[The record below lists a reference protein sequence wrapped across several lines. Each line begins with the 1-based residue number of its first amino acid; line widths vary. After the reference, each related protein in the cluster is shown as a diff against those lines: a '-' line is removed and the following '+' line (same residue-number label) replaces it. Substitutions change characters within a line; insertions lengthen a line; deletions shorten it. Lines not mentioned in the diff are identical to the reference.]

1 MPVLEARLVARFNR
15 TTSPPWPSQLELPPG
30 AAGHFRFVRR
40 LSAPASR
47 RRTHVLLPL
56 EPAVLEVDGMAAA
69 LRALLGWG
77 TAAPLEVHFA
87 GHTAA
92 IVRALLVA
100 APVRASAG
108 TLRALR
114 AHRFHAHPLA
124 LPYGE
129 ALRDRYPRCAPSAL
143 FGQMLRLLAP
153 ALLPSWARDAL
164 ILDPLA
170 LVMLPPTRLM
180 RHMRTEHVR
189 TEAHTAQA
197 GAGSRCALGVADWR
211 ALAVVPDRPRFDTAV
226 LYMDLIC
233 ARENGWLAAAGS
245 ATRRVLGSAPDS
257 DARVGATSHPD
268 CPSALLDEAS
278 LRRPAHAPRGVAA
291 ELSLGCEWS
300 YEALAHAALGRHHRL
315 VTLPS
320 EGLSSVYIVCARDL
334 MHQAFARAWERAHA
348 HVYGGRRC
356 ACGQRLAVLQH
367 PRDARGGYYDLHP
380 SRFGR
385 PATDVEQQAAPPT
398 LHADGGTY
406 LLTAL
411 WQAWGSFSEEAW
423 RTMRE
428 HYVERA
434 AAESVLAIADRT
446 REGEPLLVIPRWP
459 VPLGAPYLRQLRATA
474 AAAAAAGDPGSAVK
488 GAAVKGAAV
497 KGAAVKGG
505 ADGALAAESVPKQAI
520 PVLYPCG
527 YAGAEEA
534 WIPQVLLRAC
544 HVRLVCIADLV
555 DDLAHGRYERGA
567 AAVVP
572 GALVVA
578 QSQQLA
584 IVEALASTYRVQ
596 LSDLVL
602 IHISDGNIWQHRVA
616 TSAAEYR
623 RWRHAFRQYWLP
635 DASGALATARSSDA
649 VEWFPIGM
657 NPQWVLRMA
666 PVTALDVLSRVPKAS
681 TRRHFLSFLG
691 STDKSDRAKRI
702 ALVDGALDLL
712 SVRSVRGGGVDD
724 DEEATLPARVFHR
737 RGNVACYGSACD
749 DEAYVRAT
757 LDSALCL
764 QLPGSSV
771 ESNRLYEG
779 LEGGCIPVVVLRFGP
794 GEAAVGTVPTYDADA
809 IEAVNAA
816 FEPLRNV
823 TGEPP
828 PFVFVTHESELSA
841 RLAALA
847 WSAERLDEQQALTMA
862 WWRDAKRYYARAF
875 TRWACPKPREGLK
888 AEL

>member
-1 MPVLEARLVARFNR
+1 
-15 TTSPPWPSQLELPPG
+15 
-30 AAGHFRFVRR
+30 
-40 LSAPASR
+40 
-47 RRTHVLLPL
+47 
-56 EPAVLEVDGMAAA
+56 
-69 LRALLGWG
+69 
-77 TAAPLEVHFA
+77 
-87 GHTAA
+87 
-92 IVRALLVA
+92 
-100 APVRASAG
+100 
-108 TLRALR
+108 
-114 AHRFHAHPLA
+114 
-124 LPYGE
+124 
-129 ALRDRYPRCAPSAL
+129 
-143 FGQMLRLLAP
+143 
-153 ALLPSWARDAL
+153 
-164 ILDPLA
+164 
-170 LVMLPPTRLM
+170 
-180 RHMRTEHVR
+180 
-189 TEAHTAQA
+189 
-197 GAGSRCALGVADWR
+197 
-211 ALAVVPDRPRFDTAV
+211 
-226 LYMDLIC
+226 
-233 ARENGWLAAAGS
+233 
-245 ATRRVLGSAPDS
+245 
-257 DARVGATSHPD
+257 
-268 CPSALLDEAS
+268 
-278 LRRPAHAPRGVAA
+278 
-291 ELSLGCEWS
+291 
-300 YEALAHAALGRHHRL
+300 
-315 VTLPS
+315 
-320 EGLSSVYIVCARDL
+320 
-334 MHQAFARAWERAHA
+334 
-348 HVYGGRRC
+348 
-356 ACGQRLAVLQH
+356 
-367 PRDARGGYYDLHP
+367 
-380 SRFGR
+380 
-385 PATDVEQQAAPPT
+385 
-398 LHADGGTY
+398 
-406 LLTAL
+406 
-411 WQAWGSFSEEAW
+411 
-423 RTMRE
+423 MRE

-446 REGEPLLVIPRWP
+446 REGEPLLVIPRRP

-474 AAAAAAGDPGSAVK
+474 AAAAAAAAAPGDPGSAVRGEAE
-488 GAAVKGAAV
+488 GAVT
-497 KGAAVKGG
+497 
-505 ADGALAAESVPKQAI
+505 AESVQNPAI

-555 DDLAHGRYERGA
+555 DDLAHGRHERGA

-584 IVEALASTYRVQ
+584 IVEALASFYRVQ

-602 IHISDGNIWQHRVA
+602 IHISDGNIWQHRAA

-635 DASGALATARSSDA
+635 DASGALAAARERGA

-657 NPQWVLRMA
+657 NPQWVLRTADLVSKGTMA
-666 PVTALDVLSRVPKAS
+666 PGTALDMLSRVPKAS

-724 DEEATLPARVFHR
+724 DEEEATVPARVFHR

-816 FEPLRNV
+816 FAPLRNV